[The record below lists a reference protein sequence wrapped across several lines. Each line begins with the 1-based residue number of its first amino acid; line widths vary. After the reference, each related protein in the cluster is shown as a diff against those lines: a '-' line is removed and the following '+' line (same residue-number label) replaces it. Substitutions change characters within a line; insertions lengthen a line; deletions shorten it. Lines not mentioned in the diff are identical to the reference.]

1 MTNPSR
7 PSGDVIHAVVFDL
20 DGVLID
26 SEPVWEE
33 VRHGLVEERGG
44 RWLPEA
50 QSRLM
55 GMSTPEWARYLRE
68 DLGVD
73 LPPEQIAA
81 AVVDRMA
88 ARYARQLPLMPDAT
102 NTLGRVGQ
110 RWRLALANSS
120 PRALIDTVL
129 ATAGWTWLFDVTIS
143 TEEVGSGKPAP
154 DVYLATVERLKV
166 TARSA
171 VAIEDSTNGLRSAA
185 AAGLRLIAVPRPS
198 YPPAADALNGAD
210 LVLTRLSDLSVAAIE
225 SLS

>member
-1 MTNPSR
+1 
-7 PSGDVIHAVVFDL
+7 
-20 DGVLID
+20 
-26 SEPVWEE
+26 
-33 VRHGLVEERGG
+33 LVAERGG

-81 AVVDRMA
+81 AVADRMA

-110 RWRLALANSS
+110 RWRLALASSS

-129 ATAGWTWLFDVTIS
+129 ATAGWTRLFDVTIS

-166 TARSA
+166 AARSA

>member
-1 MTNPSR
+1 M
-7 PSGDVIHAVVFDL
+7 VA
-20 DGVLID
+20 
-26 SEPVWEE
+26 
-33 VRHGLVEERGG
+33 ERGG

-81 AVVDRMA
+81 AVADRMA

-110 RWRLALANSS
+110 RWRLALASSS

-129 ATAGWTWLFDVTIS
+129 ATAGWTRLFDVTIS

-166 TARSA
+166 AARSA

>member
-1 MTNPSR
+1 MTHPSR
-7 PSGDVIHAVVFDL
+7 LSGDVIHAVVFDL

-33 VRHGLVEERGG
+33 VRRGLVAERGG

-73 LPPEQIAA
+73 LPPEQTAA

>member
-1 MTNPSR
+1 MTHPSR
-7 PSGDVIHAVVFDL
+7 LSGDVVHAVVFDL

-33 VRHGLVEERGG
+33 VRRGLVVERGG

-110 RWRLALANSS
+110 RWRLALASSS

-129 ATAGWTWLFDVTIS
+129 ATAGWTRLFDVTIS

-166 TARSA
+166 AARSA

>member
-1 MTNPSR
+1 
-7 PSGDVIHAVVFDL
+7 
-20 DGVLID
+20 
-26 SEPVWEE
+26 
-33 VRHGLVEERGG
+33 
-44 RWLPEA
+44 
-50 QSRLM
+50 M

-171 VAIEDSTNGLRSAA
+171 VAIEDS
-185 AAGLRLIAVPRPS
+185 AGLRLIAVPRPS

>member
-1 MTNPSR
+1 MTHPSR
-7 PSGDVIHAVVFDL
+7 LSGDVVHAVVFDL

-33 VRHGLVEERGG
+33 VRRGLVVERGG

-110 RWRLALANSS
+110 RWRLALASSS

-129 ATAGWTWLFDVTIS
+129 VTAGWTRLFDVTIS
-143 TEEVGSGKPAP
+143 TEEVGRGKPAP
-154 DVYLATVERLKV
+154 EMYLATVERLTV
-166 TARSA
+166 AARSA

-198 YPPAADALNGAD
+198 YPPAADVLNGAD